1 MNHYHIQWRD
11 SKLDW
16 QAFQTQEEAERE
28 AERLKRPGEKYSVVQ
43 QDGGCPRCSD
53 IRQKAA
59 R

>member
-1 MNHYHIQWRD
+1 MNHYHIQWKD

-16 QAFQTQEEAERE
+16 QGFETQEEAERE

-43 QDGGCPRCSD
+43 QEGECPRCME
-53 IRQKAA
+53 IQRKVE